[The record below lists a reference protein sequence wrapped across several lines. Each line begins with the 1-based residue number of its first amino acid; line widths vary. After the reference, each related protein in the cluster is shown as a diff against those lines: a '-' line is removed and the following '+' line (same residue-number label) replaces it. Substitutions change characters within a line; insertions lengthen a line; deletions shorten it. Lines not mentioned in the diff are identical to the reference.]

1 MTDITLRPE
10 APDDH
15 PALDHMIDRA
25 FGPGR
30 YAKASERLREGNTP
44 LAGVG
49 MVAAAPEGPVGC
61 ARMWPVKVGDRTVAF
76 LGPLAVEADARRAGL
91 GAELVEAACRAAQ
104 AAGFTAVLLVGDLP
118 FFSRVGFEVA
128 PGVTMPGPTDARRIL
143 VRALVP
149 GAAEGLVGMARVP

>member
-10 APDDH
+10 TPDDH
-15 PALDHMIDRA
+15 PAIDQMIARA

-44 LAGVG
+44 LAGIG
-49 MVAAAPEGPVGC
+49 MVAATAEGPVGC
-61 ARMWPVKVGDRTVAF
+61 ARMWPVKIGEASVAF
-76 LGPLAVEADARRAGL
+76 LGPLAVEAGARRAGL

-118 FFSRVGFEVA
+118 FFERVGFDIA
-128 PGVTMPGPTDARRIL
+128 PGVKMPGPTDPRRIL
-143 VRALVP
+143 VRPLVP
-149 GAAEGLVGMARVP
+149 GGAEGLEGTARVP